1 MKSAFFLG
9 IRHHFPM
16 VAELGHHRSGV
27 LLASCRCRAVIEAML
42 PVDAAKYTGG
52 DPEMA
57 LSMADAGG
65 SAWGLWKVHRIW
77 SRKTDALTMLN
88 L

>member
-1 MKSAFFLG
+1 MFLYG
-9 IRHHFPM
+9 VRLTVCRWMLPV
-16 VAELGHHRSGV
+16 VA
-27 LLASCRCRAVIEAML
+27 LLQAML

-65 SAWGLWKVHRIW
+65 SASLIQ
-77 SRKTDALTMLN
+77 KTGGFN
-88 L
+88 HV